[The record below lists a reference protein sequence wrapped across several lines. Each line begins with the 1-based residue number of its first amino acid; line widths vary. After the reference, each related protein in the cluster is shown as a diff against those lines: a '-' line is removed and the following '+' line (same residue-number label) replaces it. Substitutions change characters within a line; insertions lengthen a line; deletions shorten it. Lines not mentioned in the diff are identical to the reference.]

1 MADNLTTP
9 VPDGRT
15 LAFKDIAGI
24 LFALNLLADAS
35 GQDAMGLVAA
45 NPAANTLLGRLKAIA
60 DLLTAQNGYV
70 DGLEALQTSGNATLT
85 QIATYLDGVEG
96 LLAAPTPAGEQ
107 YIGRIG
113 GDVLLSA
120 PAAAPAIS
128 ASAYAAGQV
137 IGTRFTLLN
146 ASRVA
151 AGAGLIQ
158 AATLLSKTA
167 TTAAIDMVVFS
178 ADPTASTL
186 TDKTAPTIAAADLD
200 KIVGVIHLTDWS
212 ALGAAS
218 LAQNLAVGLP
228 FRLGA
233 GTSLYAVLIARAAIT
248 PGSTSDLLPA
258 VRIIPG

>member
-1 MADNLTTP
+1 MADNITTP
-9 VPDGRT
+9 VADGQV
-15 LAFKDIAGI
+15 LALKDVGGVK
-24 LFALNLLADAS
+24 FPQNLLNDITGA
-35 GQDAMGLVAA
+35 DAMGVVGAA
-45 NPAANTLLGRLKAIA
+45 PAANTLLGRLKAIA
-60 DLLTAQNGYV
+60 DLLTLTNGYV
-70 DGLEALQTSGNATLT
+70 DQLEG
-85 QIATYLDGVEG
+85 YLDGVEG

-120 PAAAPAIS
+120 PAAAPTVS
-128 ASAYAAGQV
+128 SSAYAAGQV
-137 IGTRFTLLN
+137 IGTKFTLPN
-146 ASRVA
+146 AARVA

-158 AATLLSKTA
+158 AATLLSKTT
-167 TTAAIDMVVFS
+167 TTAAIDIVIFS

-186 TDKTAPTIAAADLD
+186 TDKTAPTIAAADID

-212 ALGAAS
+212 ALGTAA

-228 FRLGA
+228 FRLPA

-248 PGSTSDLLPA
+248 PGSTADLLPA